1 MITIYGNG
9 IPPIYYLS
17 LVTSLNSY
25 EIFLN
30 FGGRGGDLGK
40 QKLFDPSPSQTHF
53 FPNCEKTE
61 TNKQVIQSKESE
73 CNPHSMSDKICIT
86 TSFGILKYFQVSI

>member
-1 MITIYGNG
+1 MGEG
-9 IPPIYYLS
+9 
-17 LVTSLNSY
+17 
-25 EIFLN
+25 
-30 FGGRGGDLGK
+30 GGDLGK

-86 TSFGILKYFQVSI
+86 TSFGILKYFQVSIWYNTLLSTTASYTGIYPEQYDIFVID